1 MRMSELVSSM
11 GLTLFPIIGLVCFG
25 IAFLFILYRVAR
37 TRSAEAIKNAS
48 LPLNDG
54 TITSKH
60 TIAQQTGGGA

>member
-1 MRMSELVSSM
+1 MRMSELVSGM

-37 TRSAEAIKNAS
+37 TRTAEAFENAS

-54 TITSKH
+54 TLIPEH
-60 TIAQQTGGGA
+60 TNAQQTGGGA